1 MKNPTKTIASTIV
14 AMGLMVSSA
23 SACGITECQPHGG
36 ITHPE
41 IEKAIAEREGWT
53 YTPVAGSPEPAPG
66 RSPEK
71 PENPPIQPQPVPST
85 PEPPKPS
92 DLPPVASE
100 GNLEEDTPPSVGI
113 IPPWVFEPTPP
124 TPAAPMPVPPGF
136 VPVGGG
142 ETFIPIP
149 EIKLPKAGS

>member
-1 MKNPTKTIASTIV
+1 MNTRTTKVIASTIV

-53 YTPVAGSPEPAPG
+53 YTPVGGSEKPHSSPET
-66 RSPEK
+66 
-71 PENPPIQPQPVPST
+71 PQPMPNT
-85 PEPPKPS
+85 PEASKPS
-92 DLPPVASE
+92 DLPPVASG
-100 GNLEEDTPPSVGI
+100 GNLEEDTPPSVGL
-113 IPPWVFEPTPP
+113 IPPWVFEPPTPTPTAPP
-124 TPAAPMPVPPGF
+124 TGF
-136 VPVGGG
+136 VPIGGG